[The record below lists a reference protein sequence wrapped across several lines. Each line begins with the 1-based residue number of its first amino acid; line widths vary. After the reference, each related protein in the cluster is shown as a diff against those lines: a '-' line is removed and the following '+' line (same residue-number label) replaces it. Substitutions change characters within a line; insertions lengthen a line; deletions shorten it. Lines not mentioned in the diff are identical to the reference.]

1 MERIMAEQYTD
12 RARVYKGNRAAKNI
26 RLKKR
31 NTGKKIVIA
40 ALLIFI
46 AAIITIL
53 IVLQNDKTAEKL
65 IGIWRYDEYTQYFFE
80 KDGTGKL
87 LVDDVAYEY
96 TYTIKG
102 EKLIIDF
109 IENIVRDCEY
119 TYAINDNGTLTLI
132 GGLGTDGGCYDLNKE

>member
-1 MERIMAEQYTD
+1 MAEQYPD

-65 IGIWRYDEYTQYFFE
+65 IGIWRYDEYTPVSY
-80 KDGTGKL
+80 THL
-87 LVDDVAYEY
+87 DVYKRQERMCHM
-96 TYTIKG
+96 TIF
-102 EKLIIDF
+102 LI
-109 IENIVRDCEY
+109 
-119 TYAINDNGTLTLI
+119 
-132 GGLGTDGGCYDLNKE
+132 

>member
-1 MERIMAEQYTD
+1 MAEQCPD
-12 RARVYKGNRAAKNI
+12 RAYGGNHIAIKR

-31 NTGKKIVIA
+31 STGKKMVIVA
-40 ALLIFI
+40 ALIFI
-46 AAIITIL
+46 AAVITVLIIS
-53 IVLQNDKTAEKL
+53 QGDKTANEL
-65 IGIWRYDEYTQYFFE
+65 IGTWVYDEYTQYFFE

-87 LVDDVAYEY
+87 LADDVAYEY

>member
-1 MERIMAEQYTD
+1 MAEQYPD

-65 IGIWRYDEYTQYFFE
+65 IGIWRYDEYTQYFLKRTEPANFLWMMLPMNTPIRS
-80 KDGTGKL
+80 KAKS
-87 LVDDVAYEY
+87 
-96 TYTIKG
+96 
-102 EKLIIDF
+102 
-109 IENIVRDCEY
+109 
-119 TYAINDNGTLTLI
+119 
-132 GGLGTDGGCYDLNKE
+132 

>member
-1 MERIMAEQYTD
+1 MERIMTEQYPD

-53 IVLQNDKTAEKL
+53 IVLQRQVWMWHSIQSLAMKMSHE
-65 IGIWRYDEYTQYFFE
+65 
-80 KDGTGKL
+80 
-87 LVDDVAYEY
+87 
-96 TYTIKG
+96 
-102 EKLIIDF
+102 
-109 IENIVRDCEY
+109 
-119 TYAINDNGTLTLI
+119 
-132 GGLGTDGGCYDLNKE
+132 